1 MRQRFG
7 GTEMKE
13 GEHRNKLTGEVLS
26 RSYQWCRR
34 CGQNFSSTRAGDKHR
49 VGKFLPESRE
59 CLTGKDAK
67 LISFRNVN
75 GAIVYRLG

>member
-26 RSYQWCRR
+26 RSYQWCGQ
-34 CGQNFSSTRAGDKHR
+34 CGQNFSSTRAADKHR
-49 VGKFLPESRE
+49 IGIFFPDQRR
-59 CLTGKDAK
+59 CLSGAEANLTPFKNSNRALVYK
-67 LISFRNVN
+67 LK
-75 GAIVYRLG
+75 